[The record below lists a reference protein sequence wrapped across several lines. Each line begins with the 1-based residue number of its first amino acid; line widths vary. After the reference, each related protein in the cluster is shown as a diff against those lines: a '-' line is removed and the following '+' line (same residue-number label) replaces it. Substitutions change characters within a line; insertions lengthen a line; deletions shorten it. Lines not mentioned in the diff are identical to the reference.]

1 MSQLP
6 YAQLWT
12 QEPVKSPL
20 GLTDGA
26 IFRSVFGAKRQ
37 TMRISHFMTI
47 VSIASVA
54 VLSAGLA
61 SYSAAPSRID
71 DLCAVF
77 DEKGGWFEDWQVA
90 AERAERRRGVPVPVL
105 MATLRKESSFQHN
118 AKPPRQL
125 LLGFIPWKRVSTA
138 YGYSQA
144 LDGTWAQYQKE
155 TGNTSAK
162 RNNFADAVDFVGWY
176 HAKTA
181 DLYGVAK
188 DDTYNLYLAYYFGWT
203 GYENGAWK
211 EKAGLQRYA
220 QETEQTA
227 RDYARQLRKCDQAA

>member
-1 MSQLP
+1 MH
-6 YAQLWT
+6 
-12 QEPVKSPL
+12 
-20 GLTDGA
+20 
-26 IFRSVFGAKRQ
+26 
-37 TMRISHFMTI
+37 ISHFMRI
-47 VSIASVA
+47 GAIAAVA

-71 DLCAVF
+71 DICAVF
-77 DEKGGWFEDWQVA
+77 DEKAGWFEEDWKRA
-90 AERAERRRGVPVPVL
+90 AEQAQLKRGVPVPVL
-105 MATLRKESSFQHN
+105 MATLRKESGFQHN
-118 AKPPRQL
+118 AKPPRTM
-125 LLGFIPWKRVSTA
+125 LLGFIPWKRVSSA

-155 TGNTSAK
+155 TGNISAK

-181 DLYGVAK
+181 DLYGIAK

-203 GYENGAWK
+203 GYESGVWK

-220 QETEQTA
+220 EETDKMA
-227 RDYARQLRKCDQAA
+227 RAYARQLRKCGQAA

>member
-1 MSQLP
+1 
-6 YAQLWT
+6 
-12 QEPVKSPL
+12 
-20 GLTDGA
+20 
-26 IFRSVFGAKRQ
+26 
-37 TMRISHFMTI
+37 MRISHFI
-47 VSIASVA
+47 RIAAIASVA

-71 DLCAVF
+71 DVCAVF
-77 DEKGGWFEDWQVA
+77 DEKGGWFEEDWKVA
-90 AERAERRRGVPVPVL
+90 AKQAEKKRGVPVPVL
-105 MATLRKESSFQHN
+105 MATLRKESGFQHN

-125 LLGFIPWKRVSTA
+125 LLGFIPWKRVSSA

-155 TGNTSAK
+155 TGNVSAK

-188 DDTYNLYLAYYFGWT
+188 DDAYNLYLAYYFGWT
-203 GYENGAWK
+203 GYENGVWK

-220 QETEQTA
+220 EETDKMA